1 MVSNH
6 MRHCVPFSPPSSLPP
21 SLPPLPLDPVCSAAH
36 RFYTAHTI
44 ITVRTELGVEE
55 KYTPQLQ
62 SVTNPEEKRAIIGNT
77 FMRVRLALSC

>member
-1 MVSNH
+1 MH
-6 MRHCVPFSPPSSLPP
+6 PSSL
-21 SLPPLPLDPVCSAAH
+21 LPDAVCSAAH

-55 KYTPQLQ
+55 KYTPPLQ

-77 FMRVRLALSC
+77 FMRVRLAFLPCGVVMAVTAGS